1 MYPHYKDKN
10 QLIAVAK
17 QGRQQ
22 LVEQMAKER
31 ADLLAG
37 NAEAE
42 DTPQASEQDHSPADA
57 RQP

>member
-1 MYPHYKDKN
+1 MYPHHKDQA

-31 ADLLAG
+31 Q
-37 NAEAE
+37 EA
-42 DTPQASEQDHSPADA
+42 QAQQEKDQAQQEAP
-57 RQP
+57 PPPGP